1 MSWGTFLDLDPLS
14 LKEAE
19 VIIVPIPYEATT
31 TYGGGTRWGPEAIL
45 AASRQVELWDEE
57 EDWNPSQKIK
67 IATAAEIGPDAG
79 GPAAMLE
86 KIKKRVR
93 PWIAEG
99 KMLVSLGGEHTITLA
114 LVESCLTKYPDLTV
128 VGLDA
133 HADLR
138 EKYENSPLSHA
149 CVMRRVWEL
158 GRPLTMI
165 GVRSYSAG
173 EYDFMRVA
181 PRLTLLKA
189 KNLQDPEYRQL
200 TLEHLGRI
208 KGPVYISFDVDA
220 LDPTVLPGTGTPEPG
235 GLNYYQALEILK
247 AIIDRGPVIGF
258 DLTELAP
265 IPGHRVSEFTAARL
279 IYKFLGYLYQ
289 DRQGGKEKAPSP

>member
-1 MSWGTFLDLDPLS
+1 MGGAPDGGRRRSWRP
-14 LKEAE
+14 
-19 VIIVPIPYEATT
+19 
-31 TYGGGTRWGPEAIL
+31 
-45 AASRQVELWDEE
+45 AAQVELWDEE
-57 EDWNPSQKIK
+57 GDWNPSQHIR
-67 IATAAEIGPDAG
+67 IATAGEISPDAG
-79 GPAAMLE
+79 GPAAMLD
-86 KIKKRVR
+86 KIKKRVK

-114 LVESCLTKYPDLTV
+114 LVESYLTKYPDLTV
-128 VGLDA
+128 VALDA

-189 KNLQDPEYRQL
+189 RNLKDPDYMQL

-220 LDPTVLPGTGTPEPG
+220 LDPAVMPGTGTPEPG
-235 GLNYYQALEILK
+235 GLSYYQALEILQ
-247 AIIDRGPVIGF
+247 AIIARGPVVGF

-279 IYKFLGYLYQ
+279 IYKFLGYLLSGAA
-289 DRQGGKEKAPSP
+289 GGEKQRGEVN

>member
-1 MSWGTFLDLDPLS
+1 MSRGTFLDLDPLP
-14 LKEAE
+14 LREAE
-19 VIIVPIPYEATT
+19 IVIVPIPYEATT
-31 TYGGGTRWGPEAIL
+31 TYGGGTRLGPEAIL
-45 AASRQVELWDEE
+45 AASAQVELWDEE
-57 EDWNPSQKIK
+57 EDWNPSQHLRL
-67 IATAAEIGPDAG
+67 ATVGEISPDAS
-79 GPAAMLE
+79 GPAAMLD
-86 KIKKRVR
+86 KIKKRVK

-114 LVESCLTKYPDLTV
+114 LVESYLSKYPDLTV
-128 VGLDA
+128 VAFDA

-138 EKYENSPLSHA
+138 GKYENIPLSHA

-165 GVRSYSAG
+165 GVRSYSAE

-189 KNLQDPEYRQL
+189 RNLKDPDYMQL

-220 LDPTVLPGTGTPEPG
+220 LDPAVLPGTGTPEPG
-235 GLNYYQALEILK
+235 GLNYYQALELLQ
-247 AIIDRGPVIGF
+247 AIIARGPVVGF

-279 IYKFLGYLYQ
+279 IYKFLGYLHQ
-289 DRQGGKEKAPSP
+289 ERQTAKNRGEP